1 MARVTAVLEDTARS
15 VHTSRVRAVRQAGVF
30 PARHLHVAI
39 VRGGDDQVVVQAALT
54 SHHAVTRL
62 LPSLSQ
68 SALTFSLQTGNSA
81 LMLERQLPSSLQ
93 TSLLLVECL
102 S

>member
-1 MARVTAVLEDTARS
+1 MTRVAAVLEDTARS
-15 VHTSRVRAVRQAGVF
+15 VHQPGVF
-30 PARHLHVAI
+30 AACHLNISILWRRDHE
-39 VRGGDDQVVVQAALT
+39 VVVQAALT